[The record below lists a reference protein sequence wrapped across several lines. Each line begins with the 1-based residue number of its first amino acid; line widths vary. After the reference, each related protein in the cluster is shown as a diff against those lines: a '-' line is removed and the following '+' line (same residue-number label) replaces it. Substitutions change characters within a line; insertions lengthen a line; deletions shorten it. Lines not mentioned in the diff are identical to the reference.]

1 LHVREFSSVSGS
13 LPVQGAFSANPGGNP
28 WLKSKVYQESTTGWT
43 FPWPFQ
49 AKAKYQK
56 KRSSVKPFLDRQGSW
71 SFKSLV
77 KTLFAIFKEVTSFRI
92 WIEGDKVR

>member
-1 LHVREFSSVSGS
+1 VEW
-13 LPVQGAFSANPGGNP
+13 AYSANPGGQL
-28 WLKSKVYQESTTGWT
+28 WLKLNLQQESTTGWT

-56 KRSSVKPFLDRQGSW
+56 KRSSVKPFLDRQGSGPP
-71 SFKSLV
+71 KAIV
-77 KTLFAIFKEVTSFRI
+77 KTVLAELKEVTSFRI